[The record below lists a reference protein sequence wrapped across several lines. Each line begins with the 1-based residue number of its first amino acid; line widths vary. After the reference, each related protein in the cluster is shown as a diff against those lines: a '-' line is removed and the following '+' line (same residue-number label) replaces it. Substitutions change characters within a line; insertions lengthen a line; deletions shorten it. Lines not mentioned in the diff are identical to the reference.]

1 MKLSYPNFEL
11 STSDIGLFK
20 IREGVKKNLEF
31 SRFGLTPPPKMAKIW
46 GINIITDEAHRRSRR
61 LSPSES

>member
-11 STSDIGLFK
+11 SASDIGLFK
-20 IREGVKKNLEF
+20 IREGIKKPGIF
-31 SRFGLTPPPKMAKIW
+31 QIWSDPPPKMAKIW
-46 GINIITDEAHRRSRR
+46 GINIITNEARR